1 MTHYH
6 VRKGTESYGHSIG
19 IVLIDCETP
28 FIPGDVGN
36 ASTYGF
42 PVLYRTAPG
51 VSLDRLIE
59 QGDPTMV
66 GAVIET
72 ARELE
77 KAGVRAITSDC
88 GYMIRFHRQVAEAVN
103 IPVIFSS
110 LLQIPLIAATL
121 GPDQAVG
128 IICANRKRLTPDL
141 LAVAGVQKGMKVVI
155 RGMENSTAFRG
166 PILDET
172 GTLDDTAIEKEVVAR
187 AVEMVT
193 AHPETGAILLE
204 CSNLPPYAHA
214 VQRATGRPVFDFI
227 TLINYMHNAFHRKP
241 FSGIF

>member
-141 LAVAGVQKGMKVVI
+141 LAVAGVQKDMKVVI
-155 RGMENSTAFRG
+155 RGMENSMAFRG